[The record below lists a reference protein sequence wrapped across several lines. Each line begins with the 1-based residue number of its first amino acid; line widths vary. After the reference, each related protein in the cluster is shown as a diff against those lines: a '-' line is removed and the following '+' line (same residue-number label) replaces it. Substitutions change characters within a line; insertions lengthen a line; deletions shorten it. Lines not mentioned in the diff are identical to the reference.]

1 MMERSIIRRIINKY
15 SLVFILIA
23 FMIVF
28 WIISP
33 HFLTT
38 TNLVNVLRQQSVVI
52 LLAFGEMVL
61 IVSGMIDLA
70 AGSVLALS
78 GCVSIYVYKAVP
90 SMALAFGAA
99 IGVAVFCNILSG
111 LMVTRFNMPPFI
123 ATLAMQTMG
132 RGAALYITGG
142 QNIYEIG
149 EYVRVGQGDILGVP
163 TPIIIMLCAFLIM
176 HYIMRYTK
184 FGRSTYAVGGN
195 QLAATAAGIKANTIK
210 IKAYVL
216 HGVLVGIAAVV
227 FMSRVNGGLPNGA
240 QQYESEAITATIV
253 GGTSFSGGAGT
264 PFGTLLGALIVGF
277 MNNVMNLLSID
288 SYIQQI
294 VRGLIIAFAVAL
306 DIMTRSRQNYKRKI
320 LKS

>member
-1 MMERSIIRRIINKY
+1 
-15 SLVFILIA
+15 
-23 FMIVF
+23 
-28 WIISP
+28 
-33 HFLTT
+33 
-38 TNLVNVLRQQSVVI
+38 
-52 LLAFGEMVL
+52 
-61 IVSGMIDLA
+61 
-70 AGSVLALS
+70 
-78 GCVSIYVYKAVP
+78 
-90 SMALAFGAA
+90 MALAFGAA

>member
-1 MMERSIIRRIINKY
+1 MDKSMIKRIINKY

-28 WIISP
+28 SIISP
-33 HFLTT
+33 HFLTA
-38 TNLVNVLRQQSVVI
+38 TNLINVLRQQSVVI

-78 GCVSIYVYKAVP
+78 GCVSILMYKAVP
-90 SMALAFGAA
+90 NMILAFAVA
-99 IGVAVFCNILSG
+99 IGVAVICNFLSG

-142 QNIYEIG
+142 QNIYDIG
-149 EYVRVGQGDILGVP
+149 EYIRVGQGDIFGIP
-163 TPIIIMLCAFLIM
+163 TPVIIMLCAFLVM
-176 HYIMRYTK
+176 HYIMRFTK

-195 QLAATAAGIKANTIK
+195 QLAATAAGIKANAIK
-210 IKAYVL
+210 VKAYIL
-216 HGVLVGIAAVV
+216 HGVLIGIAAVV

-240 QQYESEAITATIV
+240 QQYESDAITATIV

-264 PFGTLLGALIVGF
+264 PFGTLLGAMIVGF

-320 LKS
+320 LKG